1 MRGRTVLV
9 AGTALLAAG
18 LAGCSKAGGGEASW
32 TVDGK
37 DQGTSK
43 VQCATSNGKL
53 TIKFDPNLTSLVEL
67 SDANP
72 PQVQTVYIFANSDAD
87 KVMWSQGSPSGSAQ
101 ATKDGNSYT
110 ITGTG
115 DSTTG
120 TGYDLKHVPRQFSVK
135 ATCPS

>member
-1 MRGRTVLV
+1 MALV
-9 AGTALLAAG
+9 AAG
-18 LAGCSKAGGGEASW
+18 LAGCSKTGGGEATW

-43 VQCATSNGKL
+43 VQCDTSSGKV
-53 TIKFDPNLTSLVEL
+53 TIKFDPNLKSSVEL

-72 PQVQTVYIFANSDAD
+72 PQVRTVYIFSNNDAD
-87 KVMWSQGSPSGSAQ
+87 TVMWEEGFPGGGPAQ
-101 ATKDGNSYT
+101 ATKQGNSYT

-115 DSTTG
+115 HSTTG
-120 TGYDLKHVPRQFSVK
+120 IGYDLKYVPRQFSVK